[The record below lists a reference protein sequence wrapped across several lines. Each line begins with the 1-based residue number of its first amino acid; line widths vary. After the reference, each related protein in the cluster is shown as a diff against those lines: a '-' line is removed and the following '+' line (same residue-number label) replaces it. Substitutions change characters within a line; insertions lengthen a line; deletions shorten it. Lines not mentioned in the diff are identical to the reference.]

1 MYRIF
6 IITFVVFSFIFSG
19 PIVAGNRQKEHQ
31 FDKKTFI
38 EKRNAFL
45 IEKIGLTS
53 EETAKFIPLYNEFQD
68 KKFDAGR
75 RCREMSRKIKKSKN
89 ATAADYSHAV
99 DECVEVKLK
108 EAEIE
113 KKYYGKFKKILSPEK
128 LYKLTWAEYRFAREF
143 MQSSGKR
150 K

>member
-1 MYRIF
+1 MYKIF
-6 IITFVVFSFIFSG
+6 IITFVALTLIISG
-19 PIVAGNRQKEHQ
+19 PTAARESLQGRH
-31 FDKKTFI
+31 FDKKAFI

-45 IEKIGLTS
+45 IAEIGLTS

-68 KKFDAGR
+68 KKFDAGQ
-75 RCREMSRKIKKSKN
+75 RCREMTRKIRKSKR
-89 ATAADYSHAV
+89 ATSADYAHAV

-113 KKYYGKFKKILSPEK
+113 KKYYGKFKKILTPEK

-143 MQSSGKR
+143 MKGSGKR